1 MKPAVLRSKSFLLWA
16 SLAPVCALAPGQAT
30 AQVFFYPFAYT
41 FQRPIIE
48 PEPDVSPRRI
58 AAILAREGFRL
69 LGPLAHRGDQIVAT
83 GVDAKGRRSRF
94 LIDPY
99 EGEVL
104 SAWRLRPG
112 FAPEGPPDGMA
123 RAEPS
128 GPDGADAIEPEPRG
142 PTVIP
147 GIGGEGSDADIPPPS
162 RPRPAARPRAK
173 AAARSGADPH
183 RATGHVAPAP
193 ETKIAPAP
201 AASTI
206 PPAPKTGAQPSV
218 PAQATTTPPPA
229 AAPEAA
235 APAAVPAPSP
245 EQEKSPNADKDTGS
259 QSSVGG

>member
-1 MKPAVLRSKSFLLWA
+1 MKPAVSRSKSFLLWA

-41 FQRPIIE
+41 FQRPIVE

-69 LGPLAHRGDQIVAT
+69 VGPLAHRGDQIVAT

-94 LIDPY
+94 IIDPY

-104 SAWRLRPG
+104 SAWRLG
-112 FAPEGPPDGMA
+112 SAFAHEGQPFESD
-123 RAEPS
+123 E
-128 GPDGADAIEPEPRG
+128 DAIEPEPRG
-142 PTVIP
+142 PMVIP
-147 GIGGEGSDADIPPPS
+147 GIGGEGSDAEIPPPS

-173 AAARSGADPH
+173 AAARSAPDPH

-193 ETKIAPAP
+193 GSKVAPAP
-201 AASTI
+201 AAPTI
-206 PPAPKTGAQPSV
+206 TLPAPKSQPSV
-218 PAQATTTPPPA
+218 PAQATTTPSPA
-229 AAPEAA
+229 AAEAA
-235 APAAVPAPSP
+235 PAVPAPPP

-259 QSSVGG
+259 SAGG